1 LSRDDFYK
9 PTDADAL
16 RMENELLAFEARF
29 LKARLAETERIVAS
43 LESAKRDKEQQL
55 SATNRDLQERT
66 SALRQKE
73 SEVSRLQ
80 QQLSKRES
88 EVSRLQQQL
97 SKRESEVS
105 RLREQLADLQGR
117 RAREVEKLNRWI
129 EGLDLASSALLNS
142 QRWKIGN
149 AFGEALRKASLRPRA
164 PMAEDRLRGIIEEF
178 HAWRESRER
187 ENMAPPGPPVPQ
199 APVHSARSPL
209 ADGLPKADVV
219 VCVHNAL
226 DDVKACLAS
235 VTKNTPEG
243 SMLYIVNDGSDEP
256 TTGYLREFS
265 SARKS
270 CTLLE
275 SSTAEGYTRAA
286 NKGLRASTADYVVL
300 LNSDTIVP
308 SGWLEKLLECGE
320 SDSRIGIV
328 GPLSNAASW
337 QSVPEIHDKGDW
349 ATNPLPEGYGVE
361 DMAEVVAWSSERRF
375 PRVPFVNGFC
385 FAIKRSLIEAIGY
398 LDEENFPNGY
408 GEENDYCLRAADA
421 GFELAVA
428 DHAYIYHAKSKSY
441 SHEQRHVLR
450 KPGGAALNRKHGD
463 ERISRDLDVV
473 RNEPTLQKIRQQVRV
488 ELEMGLRHSMSEDS
502 PFKVLFLLPTKG
514 GGGGVHSIV
523 QEVQGMQEIGVFAQ
537 IAVPSK
543 YRGLYLRSY
552 PSTKENVFYFFDSP
566 QGLIEYARNFE
577 VVVATIFTSVEGLLK
592 SIHEAIPEI
601 LPAYYIQDYEP
612 WIAKDSDAAE
622 EAKDSYVAI
631 PNMLCFAKT
640 DWIRETIKRFHGI
653 EVHKV
658 SPSLDHSA
666 YYPRFG
672 AKSEGT
678 VEIAAMVRPATPR
691 RAPAETMRVLK
702 SIKDKYGD
710 GVSVTI
716 FGCKPDDPLFLALPR
731 DFEFENRGVLIR
743 EEVAELLRTADIFL
757 DLSEYQAFG
766 RTGLEAMACGCATVL
781 PMNGG
786 TAEYARHRDN
796 ALLVDTKNFEEMVG
810 AAKELIEDGNLR
822 RELSRQGVL
831 TASGY
836 SVQGAVVSELYLF
849 QEAIQRR
856 AGIGGEGGSKSRMP
870 VDSTK

>member
-1 LSRDDFYK
+1 MSRDDFDK

-29 LKARLAETERIVAS
+29 LKTHLAETERTVAS
-43 LESAKRDKEQQL
+43 LESAKWDKEQQL
-55 SATNRDLQERT
+55 SAANRDLRERK

-80 QQLSKRES
+80 QQLSKRSKEA
-88 EVSRLQQQL
+88 ERL
-97 SKRESEVS
+97 S
-105 RLREQLADLQGR
+105 
-117 RAREVEKLNRWI
+117 REVERLVRWV
-129 EGLDLASSALLNS
+129 EGLDLASSALLSS

-178 HAWRESRER
+178 HAWRESHER
-187 ENMAPPGPPVPQ
+187 ENVAPPGLPVAVTQ
-199 APVHSARSPL
+199 ARAHSTGGPL
-209 ADGLPKADVV
+209 GDGLPKADVV

-235 VTKNTPEG
+235 VTENTPEG
-243 SMLYIVNDGSDEP
+243 SMLYIVNDGSDGP

-265 SARKS
+265 SAHES

-275 SSTAEGYTRAA
+275 NSAAEGYTRAA
-286 NKGLRASTADYVVL
+286 NKGLRASTADYAVL

-308 SGWLEKLLECGE
+308 PGWLEKLLECGE
-320 SDSRIGIV
+320 SDPRIGIV

-349 ATNPLPEGYGVE
+349 ATNPLPEGYGVD

-450 KPGGAALNRKHGD
+450 KPSGVALKRKHGD
-463 ERISRDLDVV
+463 ERTSRDLDVM
-473 RNEPTLQKIRQQVRV
+473 RNEPTLKKIRQQVRV
-488 ELEMGLRHSMSEDS
+488 ELEMGLRHSMSAGS
-502 PFKVLFLLPTKG
+502 PFKVLFLLPTEG
-514 GGGGVHSIV
+514 GGGGGHSIV
-523 QEVQGMQEIGVFAQ
+523 QEVQGMQGIGVFAQ
-537 IAVPSK
+537 IAVPSE
-543 YRGLYLRSY
+543 YRDLYFRSY
-552 PSTKENVFYFFDSP
+552 PSTEENVFYFFDSS

-577 VVVATIFTSVEGLLK
+577 VVVATIFTSVKGLLQ
-592 SIHEAIPEI
+592 SIHEAVPEI

-612 WIAKDSDAAE
+612 WIVEDSDAKELAE
-622 EAKDSYVAI
+622 KSYAAI
-631 PNMLCFAKT
+631 PDMLRFAKT
-640 DWIRETIKRFHGI
+640 DWIRETVKRFHGV
-653 EVHKV
+653 EVRKV
-658 SPSLDHSA
+658 SPSLDHSV

-672 AKSEGT
+672 TESEGT
-678 VEIAAMVRPATPR
+678 VQIAAMVRPRTPR

-702 SIKDKYGD
+702 SIKDEYGD

-716 FGCKPDDPLFLALPR
+716 FGCEPDDPLFLALPR
-731 DFEFENRGVLIR
+731 DFEFVNRGVLIR
-743 EEVAELLRTADIFL
+743 EEVAGLLRTADIFL

-786 TAEYARHRDN
+786 TAEYARHRNN
-796 ALLVDTKNFEEMVG
+796 ALLVDTKNFGEMVG
-810 AAKELIEDGNLR
+810 AAKELIEDGDLCR
-822 RELSRQGVL
+822 KLSRQGVL

-836 SVQGAVVSELYLF
+836 SVQGAGVSELSLF
-849 QEAIQRR
+849 QGAIQRR
-856 AGIGGEGGSKSRMP
+856 RAGTNGKGVPG
-870 VDSTK
+870 